1 MVQSRT
7 DYEDDDETN
16 YGDSIDRGFIVV
28 VDGLAW
34 GPFEKPE
41 GALGFALKHKPD
53 NLFKLM
59 PLLNPAIVD

>member
-1 MVQSRT
+1 MGQGRT
-7 DYEDDDETN
+7 DYEDDD
-16 YGDSIDRGFIVV
+16 YDFALDRGFIVV
-28 VDGLAW
+28 ADGLAW